1 MAPACSGE
9 PSDKRISPSARNGS
23 MKEMYLSVLHGLQA
37 GLFVCD
43 AAKAG
48 FPITQIHSSFTDL
61 TGYAA
66 GEVVGSK
73 LSILFGSKTE
83 PAVVRALHK
92 ALRQGEAFRG
102 ELLCYHSDGRTA
114 WYVMIAVPRPAREG
128 RAAGAVM
135 ALVDVSERKRREEQ
149 LKQQESNYQGI
160 FKHALEGIYQST
172 AEGRYLQVNPAL
184 AKMYGYSS
192 PTALM
197 EKVSDI
203 GRQVYVDPLMR
214 ERFKCLIGEADCVRG
229 LEYQVRRRDERIIW
243 ISENARVVRDGNGGI
258 QYYEGFIEEITR
270 RKEAEASLQRSQQEL
285 METSRQ
291 IGLAEMADG
300 VLHNVGNA
308 LNSIN
313 ASVSALADKLTGS
326 KASSLSKVMAL
337 LNEHKSDLARFLTDD
352 PKGGHLIG
360 YLGQLTQHLLQEQ
373 THLKREVESLA
384 KTVEHATDIIAFQQ
398 DSAKRNGLIE
408 TAQIAELVE
417 DALRMNA
424 SSLARHRIEVV
435 RDFAP
440 NLPPVVV
447 PKHQILQILVNL
459 IRNAKSACVVSKSPE
474 KRLILRTGFEP
485 ATRRIHIEVKDNG
498 VGIPPENLARIFTHG
513 FTTRRNGH
521 GFGLHSGVRIAN
533 ELGGSL
539 SVQSGGPGQ
548 GSSFVVEF
556 PCQPPL
562 ARA

>member
-1 MAPACSGE
+1 
-9 PSDKRISPSARNGS
+9 
-23 MKEMYLSVLHGLQA
+23 
-37 GLFVCD
+37 
-43 AAKAG
+43 
-48 FPITQIHSSFTDL
+48 
-61 TGYAA
+61 
-66 GEVVGSK
+66 
-73 LSILFGSKTE
+73 
-83 PAVVRALHK
+83 
-92 ALRQGEAFRG
+92 
-102 ELLCYHSDGRTA
+102 
-114 WYVMIAVPRPAREG
+114 
-128 RAAGAVM
+128 
-135 ALVDVSERKRREEQ
+135 
-149 LKQQESNYQGI
+149 
-160 FKHALEGIYQST
+160 
-172 AEGRYLQVNPAL
+172 
-184 AKMYGYSS
+184 
-192 PTALM
+192 
-197 EKVSDI
+197 
-203 GRQVYVDPLMR
+203 
-214 ERFKCLIGEADCVRG
+214 
-229 LEYQVRRRDERIIW
+229 
-243 ISENARVVRDGNGGI
+243 
-258 QYYEGFIEEITR
+258 
-270 RKEAEASLQRSQQEL
+270 
-285 METSRQ
+285 
-291 IGLAEMADG
+291 
-300 VLHNVGNA
+300 
-308 LNSIN
+308 
-313 ASVSALADKLTGS
+313 
-326 KASSLSKVMAL
+326 MAL

-373 THLKREVESLA
+373 THLKQEVESLA

-398 DSAKRNGLIE
+398 DSAKRNDLIE

-459 IRNAKSACVVSKSPE
+459 IRNAKSACVGSKSPE
-474 KRLILRTGFEP
+474 KRLILRTSFEP

-513 FTTRRNGH
+513 FTTRKNGH

-562 ARA
+562 ARAGD